1 MYFECTNRI
10 CRDEVPRNVYW
21 VVALVQG
28 QLDINKDV
36 QINKLWKNSSHKG
49 LGKYSEEKCLEQR
62 SKVWPAIKNNIPDN
76 FIGKDKHQERIGQ
89 REAEKYLGKSYYH
102 HIKYFAANSLA
113 ALMWRW
119 YLNSNIQPYN
129 YPQRLQEGIDGIRIK
144 TNNLIYTW
152 KAEMKQNRVI

>member
-62 SKVWPAIKNNIPDN
+62 SKV
-76 FIGKDKHQERIGQ
+76 
-89 REAEKYLGKSYYH
+89 
-102 HIKYFAANSLA
+102 
-113 ALMWRW
+113 
-119 YLNSNIQPYN
+119 
-129 YPQRLQEGIDGIRIK
+129 
-144 TNNLIYTW
+144 
-152 KAEMKQNRVI
+152 